1 MKILAMDTSSVNA
14 TVAVSEDNRLLG
26 EYTISNDRAHSQ
38 IIMPMLEDVLKYCS
52 LSVNEIDV
60 WWGVFS
66 GKYKVLINV
75 PISIASAMAAM

>member
-60 WWGVFS
+60 FAVE
-66 GKYKVLINV
+66 VQTV
-75 PISIASAMAAM
+75 E